1 MSEGKTPAASTAFLS
16 QVMMPQHASHY
27 GNVHGG
33 VIIKLID
40 EVAYVAASRHARCNV
55 VTASID
61 SLDFKNPVHMG
72 DVVTLSAKLTFVGRS
87 SMEIEVYV
95 ETERIKTGDV
105 LPVATAYLTMVALD
119 TAGNSVEV
127 PKLFPETEEE
137 KAKYEA
143 AKLRR
148 AKRLKRKN
156 RGSGF

>member
-1 MSEGKTPAASTAFLS
+1 MSEGKTPAVSTALLS

-55 VTASID
+55 VTASVD
-61 SLDFKNPVHMG
+61 SLDFKNPVHIG
-72 DVVTLSAKLTFVGRS
+72 DVVSLRATLTFVGRS

-95 ETERIKTGDV
+95 DTERIKTGDV
-105 LPVATAYLTMVALD
+105 LAVATAHLTMVAID
-119 TAGNSVEV
+119 MAGNPVEV
-127 PKLFPETEEE
+127 PLLIPETRDE

-143 AKLRR
+143 AELRR
-148 AKRLKRKN
+148 IQRLKRTGKL
-156 RGSGF
+156 